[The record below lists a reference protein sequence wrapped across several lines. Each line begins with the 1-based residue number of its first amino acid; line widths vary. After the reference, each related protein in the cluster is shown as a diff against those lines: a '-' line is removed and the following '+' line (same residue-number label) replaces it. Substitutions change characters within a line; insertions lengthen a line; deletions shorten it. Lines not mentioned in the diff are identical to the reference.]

1 MFCLESNKI
10 KKFTVGGVV
19 CVAGGMEQIWA
30 AIFAQDKSTMNLLY
44 GDGFA
49 LVLAGLIVVWLWG
62 RSGFI
67 RTIPQRF
74 NSSQVALLMCPRN
87 WFGLRL
93 GLGESTTR
101 SEFSTADNRG

>member
-19 CVAGGMEQIWA
+19 CVAGGMEHIWA

-49 LVLAGLIVVWLWG
+49 LVLAGRSSLAMGEEWLHHQDNPA
-62 RSGFI
+62 
-67 RTIPQRF
+67 TI
-74 NSSQVALLMCPRN
+74 
-87 WFGLRL
+87 
-93 GLGESTTR
+93 
-101 SEFSTADNRG
+101 